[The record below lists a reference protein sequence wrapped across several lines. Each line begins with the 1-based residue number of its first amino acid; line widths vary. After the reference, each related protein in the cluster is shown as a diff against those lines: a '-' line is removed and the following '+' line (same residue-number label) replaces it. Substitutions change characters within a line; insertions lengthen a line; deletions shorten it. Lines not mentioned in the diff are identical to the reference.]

1 MRKERP
7 LICTTESVAAILEL
21 RKTQTRRVM
30 NPQPRLVRG
39 EFIEVGVH
47 KKRIEA
53 LATAPEAFSTLVA
66 PYCPKGVRGDLLW
79 IKERYRVLQCTP
91 EMTHAVAYV
100 DGTMMNVLTGSRG
113 RAPWNAREAFQPPSF
128 QNPMFMK
135 RVYARIILEIVRVW
149 IEPLQRIS
157 EMDAKAEGV
166 KPIGSGSYRA
176 GYATKWD
183 EINGRKNPWTND
195 PWVWCIE
202 FGIFQK

>member
-7 LICTTESVAAILEL
+7 LICTSESVAAILEL

-39 EFIEVGVH
+39 EFISVGVH

-53 LATAPEAFSTLVA
+53 LATAPEAFSTLVV

-79 IKERYRVLQCTP
+79 IKEKYRVLP
-91 EMTHAVAYV
+91 SVYEMTHAVAYA
-100 DGTMMNVLTGSRG
+100 DGTTMNVLTGDRG
-113 RAPWNAREAFQPPSF
+113 KVRCLGHSAF

-135 RVYARIILEIVRVW
+135 RVYARVILEIVRVW
-149 IEPLQRIS
+149 IEPVQAIS
-157 EMDAKAEGV
+157 EWDAKAEGA
-166 KPIGSGSYRA
+166 KRIGGSYRA
-176 GYATKWD
+176 GYAKKWD

-202 FGIFQK
+202 FGLFQK